1 MNLDELAYEA
11 YRAHTGGVSLASG
24 QPIPA
29 WDALKPEIQAAWDT
43 STAAVLTAAINRFCM
58 DDAHNPQSA
67 DYPEPCGMCEVRL
80 KKLPESVRALVAK
93 DAAHRAENSHA

>member
-1 MNLDELAYEA
+1 MKLEQLAYEA
-11 YRAHTGGVSLASG
+11 YRAHTGGISLASG

-58 DDAHNPQSA
+58 DEAHNPQSA
-67 DYPEPCGMCEVRL
+67 DYPDQCGMCEVRL
-80 KKLPESVRALVAK
+80 KKLPESVRALVAEE
-93 DAAHRAENSHA
+93 AAHREGGCHA